1 VNVWSG
7 LEVALLGGDGRES
20 EMALIARDHGATVR
34 TYGVPDNGTA
44 SLVRRC
50 SSLEEACRGV
60 RVGILP
66 VPLMGSDGTVYAPH
80 ATAPIR
86 LEEKHLSLMAA
97 DAHVVTGRA
106 DDGLRHAAL
115 AAGVTVHEYES
126 DTELML
132 LRAPAVAEGAI
143 RVAIE
148 RSRVTIHDTDVAVAG
163 FGRIASVLTGSLI
176 ALKAHVHVIA
186 RRAEARAAA
195 HAIGAGAHSFED
207 VPSLFPK
214 IMILFNT
221 VPARVI
227 GENELRHLPPNAL
240 AIDLS
245 APPGGMDLQA
255 AGKMGLDNFWARGL
269 GASAPL
275 TVARTQWIGVERI
288 ITTALAG

>member
-1 VNVWSG
+1 MSGWSG
-7 LEVALLGGDGRES
+7 LEVALIGGDGRES
-20 EMALIARDHGATVR
+20 EMAVIARDRGAIVR
-34 TYGVPDNGTA
+34 TYGVPETGAA
-44 SLVRRC
+44 SAVHRC

-66 VPLMGSDGTVYAPH
+66 VPLMASDGTLYAPH
-80 ATAPIR
+80 SKTPIL

-97 DAHVVTGRA
+97 DAHVVAGKV
-106 DDGLRHAAL
+106 DDALRDAAL

-148 RSRVTIHDTDVAVAG
+148 RSRVTIHDTEVAVAG

-176 ALKAHVHVIA
+176 ALKAHAHVIA

-195 HAIGAGAHSFED
+195 YAIGAEPHSFED
-207 VPSLFPK
+207 ISSLFPK

-221 VPARVI
+221 VPAPVI
-227 GENELRHLPPNAL
+227 GENELRYLPHNAL

-275 TVARTQWIGVERI
+275 TVARTQWIGVDRI
-288 ITTALAG
+288 ISAALAE